1 MIFMWHLYNQQI
13 PDTFLKRCTRI
24 IVEPMNKLSE
34 IHAELKNSLSSI
46 PIFHLKLVL
55 FSCFVLFFACCFM
68 FAREKLV
75 I

>member
-1 MIFMWHLYNQQI
+1 MWHLYNQQI

-34 IHAELKNSLSSI
+34 IHAELKNSLLSI

-55 FSCFVLFFACCFM
+55 FSCLFGFFL
-68 FAREKLV
+68 LV
-75 I
+75 ALCLLGKNW

>member
-1 MIFMWHLYNQQI
+1 MWHLYNQQI

-24 IVEPMNKLSE
+24 IVEPMNKLFE
-34 IHAELKNSLSSI
+34 IHAELKNSLLSI
-46 PIFHLKLVL
+46 PIFHLKLVVFL
-55 FSCFVLFFACCFM
+55 FVWVFFACCFM

>member
-1 MIFMWHLYNQQI
+1 MWHLYNQQI

-34 IHAELKNSLSSI
+34 IHAELNNSIIYTDLS
-46 PIFHLKLVL
+46 LKT
-55 FSCFVLFFACCFM
+55 CFVFLFVWFFFACCFM

>member
-1 MIFMWHLYNQQI
+1 MWHLYNQQI

-34 IHAELKNSLSSI
+34 IHAELKNSLLSI

-55 FSCFVLFFACCFM
+55 FSCLVFVFL
-68 FAREKLV
+68 LV
-75 I
+75 ALCLLGKNW